1 VGVDVDVAIH
11 RATSHRTRV
20 DHFFVGQTGR
30 DRRNGLLMDAA
41 GAKKNVVVLGATGSI
56 GDSTF
61 RVLENLGSEYRVLA
75 MSGGEQLD
83 RLALLAKE
91 WEPQYLCVGRSE
103 SVGELAGAAENVLSG
118 ESGLDVLATLPEADL
133 VVNGLVGA
141 IGLRP
146 TLAALQAGKKVAMAN
161 KEPIVMAG
169 GLLLEAAQR
178 GGGEI
183 IPLDSEP
190 NAIWQCLKGE
200 HKADLERVILTASG
214 GPFFARSRSEMENVT
229 PAEALNHPTWK
240 MGAKITV
247 DSATL
252 MNKGF
257 EVIEATWLFDLP
269 IDRIDVVIHRQSVV
283 HSLVEFVDG
292 ALLAHLG
299 KTNMQLPI
307 QYALTHPRR
316 SQAPLGRFN
325 LAEVGQLTFSE
336 PDGVN
341 FPCLDLCYSA
351 GEMGGTAPAA
361 LNAANEV
368 AVAAFLDGKIG
379 FLDISALNS
388 DLLAAHQVRRVSDI
402 ETVFQVDAEAR
413 MAANRWIER
422 RA

>member
-1 VGVDVDVAIH
+1 
-11 RATSHRTRV
+11 
-20 DHFFVGQTGR
+20 
-30 DRRNGLLMDAA
+30 MDAA

-83 RLALLAKE
+83 RLSLLAKE

-141 IGLRP
+141 VGLRP
-146 TLAALQAGKKVAMAN
+146 TLAALRAGKIVAMAN

-169 GLLLEAAQR
+169 GFYSKPLKVA
-178 GGGEI
+178 GEI

-200 HKADLERVILTASG
+200 EKADLERVILTASG

-292 ALLAHLG
+292 ALHSPLG
-299 KTNMQLPI
+299 KDE
-307 QYALTHPRR
+307 YA
-316 SQAPLGRFN
+316 
-325 LAEVGQLTFSE
+325 
-336 PDGVN
+336 
-341 FPCLDLCYSA
+341 
-351 GEMGGTAPAA
+351 
-361 LNAANEV
+361 
-368 AVAAFLDGKIG
+368 
-379 FLDISALNS
+379 
-388 DLLAAHQVRRVSDI
+388 AAHPIR
-402 ETVFQVDAEAR
+402 FDAPKALSG
-413 MAANRWIER
+413 APWAV
-422 RA
+422 